1 VNEKEALNKYWIKEI
16 LEMNNENDLN
26 TDVLVESD
34 NKFIK
39 FNFVEI
45 FYYYMIF
52 LLVLT
57 CIGMNNKM

>member
-1 VNEKEALNKYWIKEI
+1 
-16 LEMNNENDLN
+16 MNIENDLN